1 MKQSFNFK
9 FLPLNSIVRK
19 IFLNVFDWVVDDAMN
34 LHHKENLIL
43 MNKSLRIFLLMRS
56 RRIYLVKNRI

>member
-19 IFLNVFDWVVDDAMN
+19 IFLNVFDWVVDDTMN